1 MDRGPP
7 EGRPVRVRILDT
19 FGNAGRRVGRSS
31 RQRTTAHSLALVCL
45 AGLLACGLPL
55 SAQETPDELR
65 QQAEQALGRDLTDQ
79 EILRLLRES
88 GLTPEQI
95 RERLEERGY
104 DPAAADPWLAV
115 LEGRASEVPEGTS
128 ARPVVDALAGT
139 EAGRRAGVDSL
150 GRVSPQEVRTLGQAR
165 EPDRG
170 PPVFGRE
177 VFRRATSEFQPVRT
191 GPVPPD
197 YRVGPGDQ
205 LVVVLTGAVQQAWE
219 LRVNDEGWIVVPDV
233 GRIFVSG
240 QEIERLRET
249 LFQRLSES
257 FASLL
262 GEDPATHLTVTV
274 GGLRSNQVFV
284 VGEVERPAAYTVS
297 SLATVLTALYYA
309 GGPTRNGSFRSV
321 HVNRGG
327 ETVRTLDLY
336 RYLVDGNT
344 AADVRLE
351 QGDVVFVPPA
361 ESRVEIQGPVA
372 RPGIFGLVE
381 GEGLRDLIRYAGG
394 TQADAE
400 LERVQ
405 IRRILPPEER
415 GPGRD
420 RAVLDVPVGDLE
432 AADADAVPL
441 RDGDLVSVFAVLE
454 EARNEVQLSGAVWR
468 PGTYGVDEGTRLWDL
483 IERAGGLR
491 PDALRGRAQIQRL
504 QEDYTR
510 RMIPVSLDA
519 GPDGQPAE
527 NPRIEGMD
535 QVMVF
540 ARRELREDRAVSVG
554 GWVREPGVYPFADGM
569 TVADLVLQAGG
580 LRTGVYVDSA
590 EVARLIVSQA
600 RTDTLT
606 RRYTVS
612 LDSSLVF
619 EGREGARS
627 FYRSLGGEAGPVA
640 AAGDAEAFG
649 FELQNLDA
657 VYVRRSPGFEPQR
670 RVVLTGEVRFPGP
683 YSLQTREERISDL
696 VRRAGGLTD
705 QAYAAGFQLWRES
718 DLGREEPDTLTARQI
733 AARAQAG
740 GDTVGQDTLPEDR
753 AAAGPEAAAD
763 SAARARARLTSGGPV
778 PEALGPAGRTRV
790 GVDFVEAMGRPGSD
804 PDMLVEPGDSLHV
817 PDYQPTVAVRGAVTV
832 PTLVQWREGAG
843 ADHYVDQAGGYAPDA
858 DEGRTRV
865 QFANG
870 EVATRGGGFL
880 FFGGGLPD
888 PDPGSTVTVPFE
900 PPEPPGQG
908 ISTGQLVTI
917 LTSVLGSITTIIVAT
932 N

>member
-1 MDRGPP
+1 
-7 EGRPVRVRILDT
+7 
-19 FGNAGRRVGRSS
+19 
-31 RQRTTAHSLALVCL
+31 
-45 AGLLACGLPL
+45 
-55 SAQETPDELR
+55 
-65 QQAEQALGRDLTDQ
+65 
-79 EILRLLRES
+79 
-88 GLTPEQI
+88 
-95 RERLEERGY
+95 
-104 DPAAADPWLAV
+104 
-115 LEGRASEVPEGTS
+115 
-128 ARPVVDALAGT
+128 VDALAGT
-139 EAGRRAGVDSL
+139 DAGRRAGLDSL
-150 GRVSPQEVRTLGQAR
+150 GRVPPDSVRMLDEVR

-219 LRVNDEGWIVVPDV
+219 LRVNDEGWIVVPDA
-233 GRIFVSG
+233 GRVFVSG

-249 LFQRLSES
+249 LRQRLSRS
-257 FASLL
+257 FSSLA
-262 GEDPATHLTVTV
+262 GQDPATHLTVTL
-274 GGLRSNQVFV
+274 GQLRTNQVFV

-297 SLATVLTALYYA
+297 SLATVLSALYYA
-309 GGPTRNGSFRSV
+309 GGPTRNGSFRTIR
-321 HVNRGG
+321 VNRGG
-327 ETVRTLDLY
+327 ETVATLDLY
-336 RYLVDGNT
+336 DYLVDGRT
-344 AADVRLE
+344 SDDVRLE

-361 ESRVEIQGPVA
+361 GSRVEIQGPVA
-372 RPGIFGLVE
+372 RPGIFGLQE
-381 GEGLRDLIRYAGG
+381 GETLRDLLRYAGG
-394 TQADAE
+394 VQADAE
-400 LERVQ
+400 LARVQ
-405 IRRILPPEER
+405 IRRILAPDQR
-415 GPGRD
+415 RPGRD

-432 AADADAVPL
+432 AEGAAPVAL
-441 RDGDLVSVFAVLE
+441 RDGDRVSVFAVLD

-468 PGTYGVDEGTRLWDL
+468 PGTYGVDEDTRLWDL
-483 IERAGGLR
+483 IDRAGGLR

-504 QEDYTR
+504 QADYTR
-510 RMIPVSLDA
+510 RMIPVSLA
-519 GPDGQPAE
+519 TGPDDQPAE

-540 ARRELREDRAVSVG
+540 ARRELREDMAVSIG
-554 GWVREPGVYPFADGM
+554 GWVREPGVYPFSDGM

-600 RTDTLT
+600 RSDTLT

-612 LDSSLVF
+612 LDSTLVF

-627 FYRSLGGEAGPVA
+627 FYRSLAEEAGPVTP
-640 AAGDAEAFG
+640 AGDSGAYG

-683 YSLQTREERISDL
+683 YSIQTREERISDL
-696 VRRAGGLTD
+696 IRRAGGLTD

-718 DLGREEPDTLTARQI
+718 DLGQEEPDTLTALQF
-733 AARAQAG
+733 AARAQAV
-740 GDTVGQDTLPEDR
+740 GDIVGRDTLPEGR
-753 AAAGPEAAAD
+753 ARGGPEAVAD
-763 SAARARARLTSGGPV
+763 SALRARARLTSGGPA

-790 GVDFVEAMGRPGSD
+790 GVDLVRAMERPGAD
-804 PDMLVEPGDSLHV
+804 ADMLVEPGDSLHV
-817 PDYQPTVAVRGAVTV
+817 PGYQPTVAVRGAVTV

-843 ADHYVDQAGGYAPDA
+843 ADYYIDQAGGYAPDA
-858 DEGRTRV
+858 DEGRARV

-870 EVATRGGGFL
+870 EVATRGGSFL